1 MKTAR
6 LGLDFK
12 LQIFFVHIGTAF
24 DRIIDIYKINL
35 LLYLNAIISRQVLL
49 ISLSQLVYYNTGIKF
64 WTIGAFIL
72 LSFNQEINFFLY
84 QSVKQVY
91 KYLSFNPQRGNF
103 CTISKKILTINN
115 CPSFTF
121 LHISI
126 IIQSYSLSYGFN
138 SVKLLSFNPKNYAG
152 K

>member
-6 LGLDFK
+6 LGLDLK

-24 DRIIDIYKINL
+24 DKIIDIYKINL

-49 ISLSQLVYYNTGIKF
+49 ISLSQLVYYNTGICLKLNF
-64 WTIGAFIL
+64 EPSRGAFLL

-103 CTISKKILTINN
+103 CTI
-115 CPSFTF
+115 
-121 LHISI
+121 
-126 IIQSYSLSYGFN
+126 
-138 SVKLLSFNPKNYAG
+138 
-152 K
+152 

>member
-6 LGLDFK
+6 LGLDLK

-24 DRIIDIYKINL
+24 DKIIDIYKINL

-64 WTIGAFIL
+64 WTIGAFNL

-103 CTISKKILTINN
+103 CTISKKIIVPLSLFFILALLYNHTHYH
-115 CPSFTF
+115 TV
-121 LHISI
+121 SI
-126 IIQSYSLSYGFN
+126 L
-138 SVKLLSFNPKNYAG
+138 
-152 K
+152 